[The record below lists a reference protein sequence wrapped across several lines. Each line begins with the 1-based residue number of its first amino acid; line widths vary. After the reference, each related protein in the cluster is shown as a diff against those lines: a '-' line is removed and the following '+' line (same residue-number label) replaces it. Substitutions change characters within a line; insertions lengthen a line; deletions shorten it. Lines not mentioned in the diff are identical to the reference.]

1 MIAILDNFIISLLGI
16 WLFLTIVA
24 QFSGIRWIKWII
36 DRDPFDLIPSWTFFA
51 PNPIISDYQILY
63 RDKLFNGQF
72 SNWEQVQYRDYSI
85 FHSILNPDKR
95 RRKAIAG
102 YCKTILKSASKNLK
116 NEAITSSYP
125 YLVILTYIMSM
136 PKNHLCE
143 YRQFLIA
150 RSFGYKSSKQPD
162 ILFISNL
169 HNLSSNS

>member
-1 MIAILDNFIISLLGI
+1 MIAILDYFIISLLGI

-24 QFSGIRWIKWII
+24 QFSGIKWIKWII

-51 PNPIISDYQILY
+51 PNPIVSDYQILY

-72 SNWEQVQYRDYSI
+72 RNWEQVKYRDYSV

-102 YCKTILKSASKNLK
+102 YCKTILKSASENPK
-116 NEAITSSYP
+116 NESITLSYP

-136 PKNHLCE
+136 PKNPL
-143 YRQFLIA
+143 YKSRQFLIA
-150 RSFGYKSSKQPD
+150 RSFGYLSSKQSD
-162 ILFISNL
+162 ILFISHL